1 MTREPKLGP
10 SAGRTGR
17 RGLLKFF
24 GAGAVAATATTAAQP
39 AIAAKQARRVENFG
53 VPWEASYGY
62 AQAILDGDV
71 IYLSGQLSHDA
82 AGTFIAPAPF
92 DDNGRVTD
100 FANMGPQ
107 LAQTYANCK
116 EMLSR
121 FGATL
126 DDAIEEVVY
135 VLDMDAAFAAIPDVR
150 RQAWGKAPVVT
161 STILVTPRLALPPQ
175 LCEIKM
181 IARL

>member
-1 MTREPKLGP
+1 MRSRTRSLPVVEVA
-10 SAGRTGR
+10 SR
-17 RGLLKFF
+17 RNLLKLF
-24 GAGAVAATATTAAQP
+24 GAGAVAATATTAA
-39 AIAAKQARRVENFG
+39 AAGPGRRVENFG

-62 AQAILDGDV
+62 AQAILDGDM

-82 AGTFIAPAPF
+82 DGNFVAPAPL
-92 DDNGRVTD
+92 DDKSRVTD
-100 FANMGPQ
+100 FANMGLQ
-107 LAQTYANCK
+107 LAQTYENCK
-116 EMLSR
+116 AMLSR

-126 DDAIEEVVY
+126 DNAVEEVVY

-150 RQAWGKAPVVT
+150 RQAWGGTPVVT

-181 IARL
+181 TAHL

>member
-1 MTREPKLGP
+1 MTCQTKSHL
-10 SAGRTGR
+10 SAEKTGR
-17 RGLLKFF
+17 RGLLKIF
-24 GAGAVAATATTAAQP
+24 GAGAMAATATTVAGTAVAATQT
-39 AIAAKQARRVENFG
+39 RRVENFG
-53 VPWEASYGY
+53 VPWEESYGY
-62 AQAILDGDV
+62 AQAILDGDM

-82 AGTFIAPAPF
+82 EGNLVAPAPL
-92 DDNGRVTD
+92 DDDGRVKD
-100 FANMGPQ
+100 FDNMGAQ
-107 LAQTYANCK
+107 IEQTYANCK

-126 DDAIEEVVY
+126 DNAIEEVVY
-135 VLDMDAAFAAIPDVR
+135 VLDMDAAFAAIPDLR

-181 IARL
+181 TARL